1 MRIEKHREPKAKGSV
16 GPRVTQKSTEGLR
29 EKAAADNRPRKRPS
43 VQHVAV
49 LGYN

>member
-1 MRIEKHREPKAKGSV
+1 MSDKKTQRARQASGKERDRPSKPNGRREES
-16 GPRVTQKSTEGLR
+16 R
-29 EKAAADNRPRKRPS
+29 RPS